1 MVVRV
6 LDATSSDF
14 AGMDALDLAE
24 SIRIAEGRTL
34 SVEVICTDQP
44 PVDGVTHAE
53 LAAGMGADI
62 LLLDRYSPLK
72 PVILGAPEG
81 VMNSQS
87 PLAGL

>member
-6 LDATSSDF
+6 LDATASDF
-14 AGMDALDLAE
+14 TGMDALDLAE

-62 LLLDRYSPLK
+62 LLLDR
-72 PVILGAPEG
+72 
-81 VMNSQS
+81 
-87 PLAGL
+87 